1 MNGTAATYWMVRAGE
16 GGFRFEEFQSQ
27 SQVTI
32 SWHEMGNLSTLN
44 LRTDFQK
51 AAAAAYPNV
60 SAGTLSSYAGQ
71 TFRFVREMKM
81 GDHVVTYNPSERI
94 YLLGTVAGDYEYTP
108 SVRGVEIK
116 KEIEAR

>member
-51 AAAAAYPNV
+51 VAAAAYPNV

-71 TFRFVREMKM
+71 TFRFVREMK
-81 GDHVVTYNPSERI
+81 T
-94 YLLGTVAGDYEYTP
+94 GDYVVVASRT
-108 SVRGVEIK
+108 I
-116 KEIEAR
+116 A

>member
-44 LRTDFQK
+44 LRTDFQQLRG
-51 AAAAAYPNV
+51 PDV
-60 SAGTLSSYAGQ
+60 PVCAGNENGRPRSHLQ
-71 TFRFVREMKM
+71 
-81 GDHVVTYNPSERI
+81 PQ
-94 YLLGTVAGDYEYTP
+94 
-108 SVRGVEIK
+108 
-116 KEIEAR
+116 